1 MNVVS
6 KTRLRQFWAVHPH
19 TEGPL
24 TKWHAAT
31 SKAVWTCFDDVRK
44 TYRKADPVNEFV
56 VFDIN
61 GFRII
66 CSIAYQ
72 VRFVYIKHV
81 FTHEAYD
88 QWTAQQRKRK

>member
-6 KTRLRQFWAVHPH
+6 KTRLRAFWAIHPQ

-31 SKAVWTCFDDVRK
+31 SKAKWTCFDDVIK
-44 TYRKADPVNEFV
+44 TYRRADRVNEFV

-66 CSIAYQ
+66 GQIAYSTKHIY
-72 VRFVYIKHV
+72 VKHV
-81 FTHEAYD
+81 FTHDEYD
-88 QWTAQQRKRK
+88 RWTEQQRKRK